1 MRARKIACTKTLW
14 QTDCVTTRRTGL
26 REQKKH
32 ATREALSSA
41 ALRLALEHGPDNV
54 RVDDIAEAAGVSPRT
69 YNNYFASRE
78 QAIVAAVTAERESR
92 VAAAVA
98 ARTDNP
104 LSEAVTEA
112 VVEQFTGQNAM
123 GPNAMLMISSYPP
136 LREAYISTAAMMEPS
151 LARAIGDRVLTG
163 DLAAVLAACVAA
175 AIRVALSRWITFSAT
190 GLAVVGGTLPDLLRE
205 CLAPLAPALDAAE
218 EGTP

>member
-1 MRARKIACTKTLW
+1 M
-14 QTDCVTTRRTGL
+14 TTRRTGL
-26 REQKKH
+26 REQKKQ

-41 ALRLALEHGPDNV
+41 ALELALEHGPDNV

-78 QAIVAAVTAERESR
+78 QAIVAAVTAERDSR
-92 VAAAVA
+92 VAAAVV
-98 ARTDNP
+98 ARSDSP

-112 VVEQFTGQNAM
+112 IVEQFTGQNTV
-123 GPNAMLMISSYPP
+123 GPDTMLMITNHPP
-136 LREAYISTAAMMEPS
+136 LREAFLGTAAMMEPP
-151 LARAIGDRVLTG
+151 LARAIGDRVLSA

-175 AIRVALSRWITFSAT
+175 AVRVALSRWVVFSAN
-190 GLAVVGGTLPDLLRE
+190 GLAVVSGTLPHLLRD

-218 EGTP
+218 VEELFPR